1 MDVISIQQLVCGDRV
16 GRKVSGCGHGVPDP
30 GGGPGAWRLGAE
42 EAVTWERWELG
53 EEKKKL
59 HHAALHW
66 VCPKGHGQLVTK
78 LMEASA
84 VDTRNLL
91 DRTPVFWACRGGHLD
106 ILKQLLSQ
114 GVQIWSTPLHMAVH
128 TRHCDCLE
136 HRRMWTH
143 IDAQDKASV
152 TAVQLAQ
159 DGQWG
164 IREALQAP
172 RGAPSHP
179 VLPPTAPHGH
189 FSATIPPFTPR
200 HVPSRLSAPLCGL
213 RPSGQPCPAGDR
225 AGFPGSK
232 GWRGLAPRRA
242 VARKG

>member
-114 GVQIWSTPLHMAVH
+114 GVQVNARDRIWSTPLHMAVH

-143 IDAQDKASV
+143 IDAQDKAGFG
-152 TAVQLAQ
+152 
-159 DGQWG
+159 D
-164 IREALQAP
+164 
-172 RGAPSHP
+172 RGA
-179 VLPPTAPHGH
+179 
-189 FSATIPPFTPR
+189 
-200 HVPSRLSAPLCGL
+200 
-213 RPSGQPCPAGDR
+213 AG
-225 AGFPGSK
+225 A
-232 GWRGLAPRRA
+232 RRA
-242 VARKG
+242 VGHPGSTAGPPRGTLAPGPAAHSPARSLLSHHSTLHPPPRALTVVRTPLWSSSLWPALPSR